1 MAVLR
6 WRPGRD
12 EVFRPEQINL
22 GNVANLKLAW
32 DWKTGEQPKPEFRTN
47 PGAFQATPIMIDNVM
62 YFSTSCNR
70 VIALDAETG
79 KELWAYDPKAY
90 EEGMPSSGQG
100 FIHRGVAAWPRG
112 ATAISCASS

>member
-1 MAVLR
+1 
-6 WRPGRD
+6 
-12 EVFRPEQINL
+12 
-22 GNVANLKLAW
+22 
-32 DWKTGEQPKPEFRTN
+32 
-47 PGAFQATPIMIDNVM
+47 MIDNVM
-62 YFSTSCNR
+62 YFSMSYNR

-90 EEGMPSSGQG
+90 EESMPSSGQG